1 MGKRYL
7 PRRCALGQ
15 KITSGLFIRQVSNEE
30 HSKNHLIMI
39 ISLFRIIHTKKIAV
53 LKKWKIKTSRYTLAI
68 TALKI
73 RLQLIYIIFYLHIY
87 AKYIFVLYI
96 YCQNLKLRTHQP
108 LEQFWH
114 FHKGTQGHA
123 YINRLQA
130 KYGDVFSPFS
140 STKKPLRYGR
150 AFAYLRYKHS
160 SNAGP

>member
-68 TALKI
+68 TAIKNSAST
-73 RLQLIYIIFYLHIY
+73 YLY
-87 AKYIFVLYI
+87 NFL
-96 YCQNLKLRTHQP
+96 
-108 LEQFWH
+108 
-114 FHKGTQGHA
+114 
-123 YINRLQA
+123 
-130 KYGDVFSPFS
+130 
-140 STKKPLRYGR
+140 
-150 AFAYLRYKHS
+150 FAYLRKIHICFIHLLSKSQITHALAFRAILAFSQGNARTRIYKSPTSQIRRCFFVLFKHKK
-160 SNAGP
+160 APPLWKGFCLFTL